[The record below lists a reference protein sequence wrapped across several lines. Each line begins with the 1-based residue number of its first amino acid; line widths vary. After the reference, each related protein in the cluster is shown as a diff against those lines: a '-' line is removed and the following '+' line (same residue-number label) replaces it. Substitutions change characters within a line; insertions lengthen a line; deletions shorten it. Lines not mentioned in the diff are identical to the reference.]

1 MDGQFLGL
9 TNSLTSQLGV
19 TSEQASAGVG
29 SMLNYAKGKLSPE
42 QWSTV
47 SKSIPGAD
55 SYLNSASKAL
65 GSGNSFLGASESSMK
80 GAVGAALPAL
90 LGGVMQK
97 ASTPSGA
104 AELMKLLNTPGLD
117 AGIAGNLGSYL
128 GGGKKTS
135 GLLSMGSGLLS
146 SLFGDKLG
154 SLINTIASTFGLK
167 SASASNLMA
176 LAAPMV
182 LGFLKTQV
190 SQNRLDAKGL
200 ASLLA
205 GQAEFLKPRL
215 DSRITSALGFAS
227 PMAFLSGLAGSA
239 GRAADAA
246 GAAVGRAADSVGA
259 AAGRAYDTAGAYG
272 TAAAAATRPVF
283 LRWLPWIILGA
294 IALILLPQ
302 LQYCGEQATKKVGDT
317 VGDAAKATGQAAKDA
332 ARATADAA
340 KAGATVVTKAIK
352 SFTLPNGVKIDATDG
367 GFVAQLVAFLS
378 SKEAALGQGFS
389 FDEVYFDTGSA
400 TIRPESTKQ
409 LEHVAVVLKAFPQA
423 AIRVEGHTDNT
434 GDAVVNKQLSSERA
448 AAVEKAL
455 KGLGVPDTQISSVGY
470 GLEKP
475 IASNDS
481 DEGRARNRRVDVVV
495 LKR

>member
-1 MDGQFLGL
+1 MATDLLAMMSSTLG
-9 TNSLTSQLGV
+9 TQLV
-19 TSEQASAGVG
+19 DRAG
-29 SMLNYAKGKLSPE
+29 
-42 QWSTV
+42 
-47 SKSIPGAD
+47 
-55 SYLNSASKAL
+55 
-65 GSGNSFLGASESSMK
+65 SFLGASESSMQ

-117 AGIAGNLGSYL
+117 AGIVGNLGSYL
-128 GGGKKTS
+128 GGGEKTS
-135 GLLSMGSGLLS
+135 SLLSMGSGLLS

-154 SLINTIASTFGLK
+154 NLINTIASSFGLK

-190 SQNRLDAKGL
+190 SENRLDAKGL

-205 GQAEFLKPRL
+205 SQAEFLKPRL

-227 PMAFLSGLAGSA
+227 PMAFVSSLAGAA

-246 GAAVGRAADSVGA
+246 GAAVGRAADRAGA

-272 TAAAAATRPVF
+272 TAAASAAGSAAAATRPVF

-302 LQYCGEQATKKVGDT
+302 LQHCGEQATKKVGDT
-317 VGDAAKATGQAAKDA
+317 VGDAAKATSQAAKDA

-340 KAGATVVTKAIK
+340 KAG
-352 SFTLPNGVKIDATDG
+352 DDG
-367 GFVAQLVAFLS
+367 GDQGHQELR
-378 SKEAALGQGFS
+378 AAERRQDRCHRRRLRGAADRVPQQQGRGARHRAS
-389 FDEVYFDTGSA
+389 ASTRCYFDTGSA
-400 TIRPESTKQ
+400 THPARVHE
-409 LEHVAVVLKAFPQA
+409 A
-423 AIRVEGHTDNT
+423 A
-434 GDAVVNKQLSSERA
+434 RA
-448 AAVEKAL
+448 RCRGAE
-455 KGLGVPDTQISSVGY
+455 GVP
-470 GLEKP
+470 
-475 IASNDS
+475 A
-481 DEGRARNRRVDVVV
+481 GRDPRRGAH
-495 LKR
+495 RQHR

>member
-1 MDGQFLGL
+1 MATDLLEMMSSTLG
-9 TNSLTSQLGV
+9 TQLV
-19 TSEQASAGVG
+19 NRAG
-29 SMLNYAKGKLSPE
+29 
-42 QWSTV
+42 
-47 SKSIPGAD
+47 
-55 SYLNSASKAL
+55 
-65 GSGNSFLGASESSMK
+65 SFLGASESSMK

-117 AGIAGNLGSYL
+117 PGITGNLSSYL
-128 GGGKKTS
+128 GGGEKTS
-135 GLLSMGSGLLS
+135 SLLSIGSGLLS

-154 SLINTIASTFGLK
+154 NLINTIASSFGLK

-190 SQNRLDAKGL
+190 SENRLDAKGL

-227 PMAFLSGLAGSA
+227 PMAFVSSLAGAA

-246 GAAVGRAADSVGA
+246 GAAVGRAADRAGA
-259 AAGRAYDTAGAYG
+259 AAGRAYDTAGALG
-272 TAAAAATRPVF
+272 TAAASAAGSAAAATRPVF
-283 LRWLPWIILGA
+283 VRWLPWIILGA

-317 VGDAAKATGQAAKDA
+317 VGDAAKATSQAAKDA

-340 KAGATVVTKAIK
+340 KSGAALVTKAIT
-352 SFTLPNGVKIDATDG
+352 SFTLPNGVKIEAADG
-367 GFVAQLVAFLS
+367 GFVAQLIAFLS
-378 SKEAALGQGFS
+378 SRDATLGQGFS
-389 FDEVYFDTGSA
+389 LDEVYFDTASA

-434 GDAVVNKQLSSERA
+434 GDAAANKQLSSERA

-455 KGLGVPDTQISSVGY
+455 KGLGIPDSQISSVGY

-475 IASNDS
+475 IAPNDS
-481 DEGRARNRRVDVVV
+481 DDGRARNRRVDVVV

>member
-1 MDGQFLGL
+1 MATDLLEMMSSTLG
-9 TNSLTSQLGV
+9 TQLV
-19 TSEQASAGVG
+19 DRAG
-29 SMLNYAKGKLSPE
+29 
-42 QWSTV
+42 
-47 SKSIPGAD
+47 
-55 SYLNSASKAL
+55 
-65 GSGNSFLGASESSMK
+65 SFLGASESSMK

-117 AGIAGNLGSYL
+117 AGIVGNLGSYL
-128 GGGKKTS
+128 GS
-135 GLLSMGSGLLS
+135 GEKASSLLSMGSTLLS

-154 SLINTIASTFGLK
+154 NLINTIASSFGLK

-190 SQNRLDAKGL
+190 SESRLDAKGL

-227 PMAFLSGLAGSA
+227 PMAFVSSLAGAA

-246 GAAVGRAADSVGA
+246 GAAVGRAADRAGA

-272 TAAAAATRPVF
+272 TAAASAAGSAAAATRPVF

-317 VGDAAKATGQAAKDA
+317 VGDAAKAAS
-332 ARATADAA
+332 DAA
-340 KAGATVVTKAIK
+340 KTGAAVVTKAIR
-352 SFTLPNGVKIDATDG
+352 SFELPNGVKIDATDG
-367 GFVAQLVAFLS
+367 GFVAQLIAFLS

-389 FDEVYFDTGSA
+389 FDEVHFDTGSA
-400 TIRPESTKQ
+400 TLKSESTKQ

-423 AIRVEGHTDNT
+423 ALRVEGHTDNT
-434 GDAVVNKQLSSERA
+434 GDGAANKQLSGDRA
-448 AAVEKAL
+448 AAVEKVL
-455 KGLGVPDTQISSVGY
+455 KGMGIPGAQISSVGY
-470 GLEKP
+470 GPEKP

-481 DEGRARNRRVDVVV
+481 EDGRAKNRRVDVVV